1 MSATIS
7 ARLGDRAAAVRG
19 PVTRLGAI
27 VCVLL
32 GAWLGRRIPRVSR
45 FVASRMRMRGFRAP
59 GSRSRAPDPGLLEL
73 PAAGTA
79 PSPPTR
85 LLELPAASGSP
96 SSLPPALRLR
106 GEAVTPY
113 GGAVAQRCGEAV
125 PRLRIEAVIIGRRA
139 RNHGGSLR
147 RAIVWVPTI
156 VCVLVAVSIGAWVL
170 RGGSVLVMQT
180 PSMGTVAPVGSFVLI
195 HPIGDA
201 PVHKGMIVAFRVPQT
216 GIVYM
221 HRVAEVLPDG
231 SFRTR
236 GDLDSAD
243 DGWVLPRAAIVGAPS
258 LILPWLGWVLM
269 GAPWGLGVLVA
280 GLLFAW
286 LLPRSA
292 RSAIHSLT
300 FAGCLALPLDKL
312 RPLVRVTIATAGSAG
327 HQVVANLVDSGVL
340 PLRVTLRSSVLL
352 LRPGHL
358 GTISARVATH
368 KQSMAMLGAHPAL
381 PLWGW
386 GLLAGVV
393 LTPLAI
399 GLVGLP
405 ESDQRSGA
413 AAIATARPAI
423 TELCVKQ

>member
-7 ARLGDRAAAVRG
+7 ARPGDQAAATRG
-19 PVTRLGAI
+19 PVTRLAAI

-32 GAWLGRRIPRVSR
+32 GIWLGRRIPRIR
-45 FVASRMRMRGFRAP
+45 EFVTGRVRMRGFGAP
-59 GSRSRAPDPGLLEL
+59 ASPARAPDPGMLEL
-73 PAAGTA
+73 PAAATA
-79 PSPPTR
+79 TR
-85 LLELPAASGSP
+85 LLELPARGASQSP
-96 SSLPPALRLR
+96 TPPALRLR
-106 GEAVTPY
+106 GEAIAPY
-113 GGAVAQRCGEAV
+113 GDAVAPPCDEAL
-125 PRLRIEAVIIGRRA
+125 PSLHIEAVTIGGHRRV
-139 RNHGGSLR
+139 HPVPLR
-147 RAIVWVPTI
+147 RGIVWVPMI
-156 VCVLVAVSIGAWVL
+156 VCLLVAVLVGAWVL

-180 PSMGTVAPVGSFVLI
+180 PSMGTVAPVGSFVLV

-201 PVHKGMIVAFRVPQT
+201 PVHKGMILAFRVPQT

-221 HRVAEVLPDG
+221 HRVADVLPDG

-243 DGWVLPRAAIVGAPS
+243 DGWVLTRAAIVGAPS

-300 FAGCLALPLDKL
+300 FAGCLALPLYKL

-358 GTISARVATH
+358 GTISAHVATH
-368 KQSMAMLGAHPAL
+368 NQSVAMLGAHPAL

-413 AAIATARPAI
+413 SVIAIARPAI
-423 TELCVKQ
+423 TERCVKQ